1 VFGLNIKGNSYTWDF
16 ENRLV
21 SAVVPGTGTVTYKYD
36 PFGRRVY
43 KNSPNFAGVFAYD
56 GYNLIETTTSNGVVV
71 ARYTQTQN
79 IDEPVAAIR
88 SGTAS
93 YYETNGLGSIT
104 SISGSAGTISNT
116 YTYDAFGNVTNF
128 TGSLSNP
135 FGYNGREYDEETGLD
150 YYRARYYDSTTGR
163 FISED
168 SIRFGG
174 GNNFYSYVGN
184 NPTNLTDP
192 LGLRSLTPE
201 QCRQL
206 REVLMLEEEYGT
218 FVASLKANI
227 TFNSHGILA
236 DFNSQNTDYEPI
248 QTAQGPIN
256 LDWFATLEVTSGAGL
271 AYFDYGWEKLGWI
284 IIRHVY
290 KTAPP
295 VTNNTPYSAP
305 DERNA
310 AWQVT
315 IGKGYEDLFTPEWM
329 SKNCPCRSDQ

>member
-1 VFGLNIKGNSYTWDF
+1 
-16 ENRLV
+16 
-21 SAVVPGTGTVTYKYD
+21 
-36 PFGRRVY
+36 
-43 KNSPNFAGVFAYD
+43 
-56 GYNLIETTTSNGVVV
+56 
-71 ARYTQTQN
+71 
-79 IDEPVAAIR
+79 
-88 SGTAS
+88 
-93 YYETNGLGSIT
+93 
-104 SISGSAGTISNT
+104 
-116 YTYDAFGNVTNF
+116 
-128 TGSLSNP
+128 
-135 FGYNGREYDEETGLD
+135 
-150 YYRARYYDSTTGR
+150 
-163 FISED
+163 
-168 SIRFGG
+168 
-174 GNNFYSYVGN
+174 
-184 NPTNLTDP
+184 
-192 LGLRSLTPE
+192 
-201 QCRQL
+201 
-206 REVLMLEEEYGT
+206 MLEEEYGT